1 MGSPADNSLG
11 GGSCTLIDFRMTL
24 HVSDPDRVIN
34 ARLTEFFADD
44 WAQVRID
51 GQLIGSGPSPWTT
64 LGLPPSKCE
73 LKKTFYAYPN
83 LDLKPWLT
91 AGDHEDWLRV
101 PGAWGGEGFGTGHV
115 EFDTTLQERGGGE
128 EGVSARG

>member
-51 GQLIGSGPSPWTT
+51 GQMIGSGPSPWQT
-64 LGLPPSKCE
+64 LGLPPGKGE
-73 LKKTFYAYPN
+73 IKKTFYDSPN
-83 LDLKPWLT
+83 HDTKPWRT
-91 AGDHEDWLRV
+91 DGAHDWK
-101 PGAWGGEGFGTGHV
+101 HV
-115 EFDTTLQERGGGE
+115 G
-128 EGVSARG
+128 

>member
-1 MGSPADNSLG
+1 MSTSLQLLHCRIVRRGTVLKPGADDIISRTSGGYSTIQNGSSCDFLMGSPADNSLG

-51 GQLIGSGPSPWTT
+51 GQLIGSGDRKSTR
-64 LGLPPSKCE
+64 LNSS
-73 LKKTFYAYPN
+73 
-83 LDLKPWLT
+83 
-91 AGDHEDWLRV
+91 H
-101 PGAWGGEGFGTGHV
+101 
-115 EFDTTLQERGGGE
+115 
-128 EGVSARG
+128 

>member
-64 LGLPPSKCE
+64 LGLPPSKSE
-73 LKKTFYAYPN
+73 LKTTFYAYPN
-83 LDLKPWLT
+83 PDLQPLLT
-91 AGDHEDWLRV
+91 AGDHEVLLRV
-101 PGAWGGEGFGTGHV
+101 PLASGVWGFSQVPVDGHNCCK
-115 EFDTTLQERGGGE
+115 
-128 EGVSARG
+128 